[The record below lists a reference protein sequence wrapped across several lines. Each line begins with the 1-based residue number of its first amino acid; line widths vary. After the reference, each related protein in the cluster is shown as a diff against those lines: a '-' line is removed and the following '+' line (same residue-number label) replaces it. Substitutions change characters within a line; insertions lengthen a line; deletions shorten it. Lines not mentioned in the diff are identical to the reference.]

1 MEAIQLQ
8 RSSGILMH
16 ISSLPAK
23 YGIGD
28 LGHEAYDWVDF
39 LDQTG
44 TKYWQILPLNPTGY
58 GNSPYQGLS
67 AFAGNPLFIDL
78 LNLQEMGLLDK
89 SRLNNAPNFLKKKV
103 QFDKVI
109 KWKRKLLND
118 ANQSFHQK
126 RIPHLSREFADFKEK
141 NGFWLDDFS
150 LFMAIREEF
159 KLVSWSEWPQP
170 LRMKEPDAIDTYKN
184 NNIQVIDMHAFFQFV
199 FFQQWEK
206 LKKYANKKE
215 IQIIGDIPIFMGF
228 DSSDVWSC
236 PHLFLLDKYRQ
247 PTSVAGVPPDFF
259 SKTGQLWGNPLYDW
273 GKHKSENYD
282 WWIKRVRETLR
293 TVDLIRLDHFR
304 GFAGFF
310 KIPAGSKTAET
321 GKWAEGPGKSFF
333 DSIKNELGNLP
344 FIAEDLGVITTDVIN
359 LRERYGF
366 PGMRI
371 FQFAFWENAD
381 DEFLPHNYPINCV
394 AYTGTHDNDTSK
406 GWFNE
411 APIREKKF
419 FLSYIGNH
427 KKNIAHEMIRTVWS
441 SVAVL
446 AIAPMQDFLQM
457 DTQARMNLPS
467 TTSGN
472 WVWRMKPN
480 AITGELIEW
489 VKKLNITFYR
499 TLPTKDWKAKKY
511 FRDNQI
517 NQE

>member
-1 MEAIQLQ
+1 MRLH

-28 LGHEAYDWVDF
+28 LGHEAYHWVDF
-39 LDQTG
+39 LDQSG

-78 LNLQEMGLLDK
+78 ENLKEIGLLDENCFTNTPK
-89 SRLNNAPNFLKKKV
+89 FSKKMV
-103 QFDKVI
+103 EFDKVI

-118 ANQSFHQK
+118 AYLCFIQK
-126 RIPHLSREFADFKEK
+126 RIPRLSREFTAFKDK
-141 NGFWLDDFS
+141 NRFWLDDFS
-150 LFMAIREEF
+150 IFMTLREEYQ
-159 KLVSWSEWPQP
+159 LVNWSEWPQP
-170 LRMKEPDAIDTYKN
+170 LRMKEPDVINSYIKN
-184 NNIQVIDMHAFFQFV
+184 HVQEIDMHTFFQFV
-199 FFQQWEK
+199 FFQQWKK
-206 LKKYANKKE
+206 LKKYANQKD
-215 IQIIGDIPIFMGF
+215 IQLIGDIPIFMGF
-228 DSSDVWSC
+228 DSSDVWAY

-273 GKHKSENYD
+273 RKHKLDNYD
-282 WWIKRVRETLR
+282 WWKKRVRETLK

-304 GFAGFF
+304 GFAGFY
-310 KIPAGSKTAET
+310 KIPAGSKTAEK
-321 GKWAEGPGKSFF
+321 GVWDKGPGKLLF
-333 DSIKNELGNLP
+333 DAFEKEFGELP
-344 FIAEDLGVITTDVIN
+344 FIAEDLGVITSDVIN

-371 FQFAFWENAD
+371 FQFAFWKNAD
-381 DEFLPHNYPINCV
+381 DEFLPHNYPKNCV

-406 GWFNE
+406 GWFKK
-411 APIREKKF
+411 APLCEKKF

-427 KKNIAHEMIRTVWS
+427 KKNIAYEMIRIVWS
-441 SVAVL
+441 SVAAL

-472 WVWRMKPN
+472 WEWRMKPN
-480 AITGELIEW
+480 AITEKLIGRI
-489 VKKLNITFYR
+489 KTLNITFNR
-499 TLPTKDWKAKKY
+499 ALSSKGWKAKKY
-511 FRDNQI
+511 FEDNHV
-517 NQE
+517 N